1 MLKTRKTLII
11 LICFGALTL
20 DGVFAN
26 YAFKKKVKSVCLA
39 YRVPVDAANMDFGDE
54 LFLLTL
60 DSRRNDF
67 EMVIL
72 VGFASAGQA
81 VSHQQVL
88 KLANAYLPKT
98 IMVQVNVPASKGEKM
113 IFEASCP
120 TDMAIALAEGR
131 MESIEFMQ
139 QINLET
145 L

>member
-1 MLKTRKTLII
+1 MKGKLFI
-11 LICFGALTL
+11 L
-20 DGVFAN
+20 
-26 YAFKKKVKSVCLA
+26 S
-39 YRVPVDAANMDFGDE
+39 
-54 LFLLTL
+54 L

-98 IMVQVNVPASKGEKM
+98 IMVQVNVPVSKGEKI

-120 TDMAIALAEGR
+120 TVMAIALAEGR

>member
-26 YAFKKKVKSVCLA
+26 YAFKKKVKSVCSA

-60 DSRRNDF
+60 DR
-67 EMVIL
+67 
-72 VGFASAGQA
+72 QA

-98 IMVQVNVPASKGEKM
+98 IMVQVNVPASKGEKI

-120 TDMAIALAEGR
+120 TVMAIALAEGR